1 MYLSHIFD
9 ADCLLKPQLLVRQAQ
24 KSSQLHTSNFH
35 LFRPARD
42 TSTLVFDVQ
51 HTKQVPCTANNTL
64 QIACWDCIA
73 YAACNQLTHCL
84 FYAEA
89 SKSTGLV
96 LYWRQ
101 FWALFL
107 KRAISAKRDSL
118 AAILQ
123 ILVPILL
130 VLLALE
136 AGNASMTRAQQPE
149 LVISR

>member
-1 MYLSHIFD
+1 MITGQC
-9 ADCLLKPQLLVRQAQ
+9 ACV
-24 KSSQLHTSNFH
+24 N
-35 LFRPARD
+35 
-42 TSTLVFDVQ
+42 TLVDS
-51 HTKQVPCTANNTL
+51 
-64 QIACWDCIA
+64 
-73 YAACNQLTHCL
+73 CL
-84 FYAEA
+84 FLAG
-89 SKSTGLV
+89 SHKSRGAA

-136 AGNASMTRAQQPE
+136 AGNASMTRAQQPV
-149 LVISR
+149 LVISRWVYLF

>member
-1 MYLSHIFD
+1 M
-9 ADCLLKPQLLVRQAQ
+9 
-24 KSSQLHTSNFH
+24 
-35 LFRPARD
+35 
-42 TSTLVFDVQ
+42 Q
-51 HTKQVPCTANNTL
+51 HMQ
-64 QIACWDCIA
+64 
-73 YAACNQLTHCL
+73 CNQLTCCL
-84 FYAEA
+84 YDAEA
-89 SKSTGLV
+89 SKSAGLV
-96 LYWRQ
+96 LYWCQ